1 MSSPTTTPCAVA
13 VAYADNNEECDRKFY
28 ALFALALIAL
38 STVVGLLFA
47 AAYPA
52 SVFPGPVRCEGCVL
66 APPSIN
72 HSDTSLHVLRVDSG
86 ELQPPF
92 TPGIH
97 EYRLDLKTNFEF
109 LDFHVL
115 TSQFNQ
121 RVTLLAGWNPAKQEQ
136 EAARQVQYVN
146 KIERAELFQLQ
157 QDHQGKRLKN
167 SEKMRIHDAAHQKA
181 LDIAKESPLKP
192 LNVKKEEVRIA
203 NFTLVV
209 PDVRHGVTRS
219 MYDWRVGPLQYG
231 LNAFELQAFN
241 LLNDTTSTYV
251 VNVTR
256 FSPQLSLHLV
266 SLSRDPR
273 GCLLYN
279 EADTPF
285 TGFGRNQV
293 QMSRCRLMR
302 NEKGAAFP
310 YDHLY
315 NLFMPY
321 SASNVTFQPVP
332 YDKHTEVVM
341 QGIQIEPNVDGKDSM
356 TFVVEDEPSLIEI
369 ALHAPDG
376 RHHSKYRIQ
385 ILRMPVLP
393 PHPAPPPPHQPE
405 VHLMTRKQFLKEMRG
420 SGWEP

>member
-38 STVVGLLFA
+38 STV
-47 AAYPA
+47 
-52 SVFPGPVRCEGCVL
+52 
-66 APPSIN
+66 
-72 HSDTSLHVLRVDSG
+72 
-86 ELQPPF
+86 PPF

-321 SASNVTFQPVP
+321 SASNAARHRWRASRMLSPREDAVQFSMATTLCDHPEAISREEASAVP
-332 YDKHTEVVM
+332 
-341 QGIQIEPNVDGKDSM
+341 
-356 TFVVEDEPSLIEI
+356 
-369 ALHAPDG
+369 
-376 RHHSKYRIQ
+376 
-385 ILRMPVLP
+385 
-393 PHPAPPPPHQPE
+393 
-405 VHLMTRKQFLKEMRG
+405 
-420 SGWEP
+420 